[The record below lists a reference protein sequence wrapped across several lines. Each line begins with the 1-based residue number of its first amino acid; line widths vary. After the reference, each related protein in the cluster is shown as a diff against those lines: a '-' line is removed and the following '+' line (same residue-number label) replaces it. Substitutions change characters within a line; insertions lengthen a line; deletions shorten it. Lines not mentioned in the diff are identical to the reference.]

1 MTENKARKLN
11 VENIITFVLI
21 FVAFTLGA
29 HLAGIVKFD
38 IEGLLAGL
46 AFVGFLIFIG
56 YLAGDFLHALKCRA
70 SCFHELLMHTLHRR

>member
-1 MTENKARKLN
+1 MTETKARKLN
-11 VENIITFVLI
+11 VENIITFVLV

-46 AFVGFLIFIG
+46 AFMGFVIFMG
-56 YLAGDFLHALKCRA
+56 YLAEKSGIARYLGWDKFN
-70 SCFHELLMHTLHRR
+70 